1 MRNII
6 VTGGS
11 RGVGLAIARRLTTNG
26 DRVIAI
32 ARNETDEIHKLHQEI
47 QASGKGELHFKPF
60 DLSNLDLIPAF
71 VRGVSEAFGPL
82 DGLVNNAASGAS
94 GLLANMQTAQI
105 QQLCNLNI
113 VSPAV
118 LTKYVVRKMMARK
131 SGCIV
136 NIASVIAFN
145 GYNGL
150 SVYGATKAAAVGFTR
165 SLAREVGQFGI
176 TVNAVAPGFMETEM
190 TKGLDEEN
198 KSKVIRRSALRRLA
212 EPDDVADTVEFL
224 MSDKARNITGTVIT
238 VDAGNLA

>member
-6 VTGGS
+6 VTGAS
-11 RGVGLAIARRLTTNG
+11 RGIGLAIARRLSTNG

-32 ARNETDEIHKLHQEI
+32 ARNETDEILKLHQEL
-47 QASGKGELHFKPF
+47 QASGKGDLYFKTF
-60 DLSNLDLIPAF
+60 DLNDIDRIPAF
-71 VRGVSEAFGPL
+71 VRDISKAFGSL
-82 DGLVNNAASGAS
+82 DGLVNNAASGAA
-94 GLLANMQTAQI
+94 GLLSNMPSAQI
-105 QQLCNLNI
+105 QQLCHLNI

-118 LTKYVVRKMMARK
+118 LTKHVVRKMMLQK
-131 SGCIV
+131 SGRIV

-198 KSKVIRRSALRRLA
+198 KGKVVRRSSLRRLA
-212 EPDDVADTVEFL
+212 EPDDIADTVEFL
-224 MSDKARNITGTVIT
+224 MSDRARNITGTVVT